1 MQIQSISQVMPL
13 MSGLLKLSHAEKL
26 RVVNILLREIAA
38 EEGVSLEPGGAEVGT
53 EENDLDQLLENS
65 LKAQDFKRYKLDE
78 MIEPANTRLADFLAF
93 IAEHCAQ
100 VSRIDIPNRDERNAR

>member
-1 MQIQSISQVMPL
+1 MQTQSVSQVMPL
-13 MSGLLKLSHAEKL
+13 MSGLLKLSHVEKL

-38 EEGVSLEPGGAEVGT
+38 EEGVSLEPGGAEAGMQ
-53 EENDLDQLLENS
+53 ENDLDQLLGNS
-65 LKAQDFKRYKLDE
+65 LKAKDFKQYKPNE

-93 IAEHCAQ
+93 IAEHRIQ